1 VITATAAVM
10 QAARAAVEFINRET
24 GGIDLMITAPE
35 WAWLL
40 RAHVAD
46 FQQAMAAEAHATTH
60 FPGDIPPDQFAL
72 DPRVAQLATSRI
84 PEVTIMLNQVEQWP
98 LDMQA
103 GDIEVYRNP

>member
-1 VITATAAVM
+1 MITATAAVM

-24 GGIDLMITAPE
+24 GGNDLVIMSPE

-46 FQQAMAAEAHATTH
+46 FQQAMAAEGHATTH

-72 DPRVAQLATSRI
+72 DGERQIRRMTARGATGR
-84 PEVTIMLNQVEQWP
+84 PH
-98 LDMQA
+98 A
-103 GDIEVYRNP
+103 FRK